1 MVIFQEN
8 NKGKF
13 AKKDEI
19 IFGRDEDKY
28 PEQELENLIIDNPN
42 IIPVQSFSSDSS
54 QFIPLAKQIDLSH
67 HGRLDI
73 LGVDNVGNIYIIEC
87 KITTINADKKSIRGQ
102 ITDYTSGLWS
112 KKDDWEFF
120 NKSIRK
126 TNSSPTTDI
135 QNRSFAN
142 MELEQIITEKFP
154 EEHEKI
160 LENIKDNFKKG
171 KYFLIFAVDKITIG
185 MRETIDFHN
194 QAIDGNE
201 KYPMFGI
208 EIKKYS
214 GNENDNFISTQIY
227 PFNSE
232 ELRKK
237 SENNSNR
244 YNNNQDKWDEQFDS
258 TELSH
263 IEKEQILQFKTELKK
278 LIKDDE
284 GEFVYGT
291 GKTVAMAPRFTS
303 SPTRSA
309 IILYADGVLKTQLAF
324 LEEEYGILYEELKNQ
339 FRMLDYVKKR
349 VQLPNGRIEFSSDPA
364 DWLPHRDEILPILD
378 KVLVKS

>member
-1 MVIFQEN
+1 
-8 NKGKF
+8 
-13 AKKDEI
+13 
-19 IFGRDEDKY
+19 
-28 PEQELENLIIDNPN
+28 
-42 IIPVQSFSSDSS
+42 
-54 QFIPLAKQIDLSH
+54 
-67 HGRLDI
+67 
-73 LGVDNVGNIYIIEC
+73 
-87 KITTINADKKSIRGQ
+87 
-102 ITDYTSGLWS
+102 
-112 KKDDWEFF
+112 
-120 NKSIRK
+120 
-126 TNSSPTTDI
+126 
-135 QNRSFAN
+135 
-142 MELEQIITEKFP
+142 
-154 EEHEKI
+154 
-160 LENIKDNFKKG
+160 
-171 KYFLIFAVDKITIG
+171 

-258 TELSH
+258 TELSN
-263 IEKEQILQFKTELKK
+263 IEKEQILQFKTKLKK
-278 LIKDDE
+278 LIKVDE

-291 GKTVAMAPRFTS
+291 GKTAAMMPRFTS
-303 SPTRSA
+303 SSTRTS
-309 IILYADGVLKTQLAF
+309 IILYADGVLRTQLAF
-324 LEEEYGILYEELKNQ
+324 LEEEYGVLYEELKNQ
-339 FRMLDYVKKR
+339 FIMLDYVKKR

-364 DWLPHRDEILPILD
+364 DWLPHRDEILSILD